1 MNLGSQGEAQNP
13 SDLLWSVHCLF
24 KLVFPYQRGIGAKAG
39 SQVKKEIGL
48 VERNPPASAG
58 GSMDGEGA
66 GGTPL
71 VGTKSRVMNGG
82 SESLLLPLER
92 PLTSAVTGRRAPF

>member
-1 MNLGSQGEAQNP
+1 M
-13 SDLLWSVHCLF
+13 
-24 KLVFPYQRGIGAKAG
+24 FPYQRGIGAKAG

-71 VGTKSRVMNGG
+71 VGTKSKVMNGG
-82 SESLLLPLER
+82 SDSLLLLLER
-92 PLTSAVTGRRAPF
+92 PLISAVTSRRASF